1 LPGGEIASL
10 VKEDK
15 AMIGDWQEEYKQKF
29 ITAEQAAKMVKSG
42 DTIVFTPGREAFV
55 IGLAIAARKE
65 DLRDVVIFAPH
76 PGYDFGWYD
85 EGWQDSFKI
94 KIAMPTAT
102 CQEAVDARRCD
113 FIPLPIASGLVPEPD
128 IVLTEVSPPDEKGF
142 CSFGQSVWNK
152 KKQIREGKL
161 VIAEVNKN
169 LIRTYGD
176 NFIHISEIDYFVE
189 HISSG
194 AGPTMGSLAG
204 RVKREPPPY
213 LKDIAGYVSELIKD
227 GDTIQIGVGRTTE
240 PLVMLGMLDDKH
252 DIGYHSEATPPG
264 VITLVKRGVIN
275 GSRKTINTCKVTVT
289 SLGGGSKEEMEWASN
304 NPLFELVDSDYLE
317 DISIIAAHNNMVA
330 VNNALVIQLDGQI
343 SAESIGRRL
352 LSAAGGQTAFVV
364 GALMSKGGRSITALP
379 SASHGMSR
387 IVSTFEPGTVV
398 TIPRN
403 LTDYVVTEYGIAH
416 LRGKSLKE
424 RAQALIAIAHP
435 DSHANLK
442 KEAAELF

>member
-1 LPGGEIASL
+1 M
-10 VKEDK
+10 VT
-15 AMIGDWQEEYKQKF
+15 DWQEEYERKF
-29 ITAEQAAKMVKSG
+29 ISAEQAANMVKSG
-42 DTIVFTPGREAFV
+42 DIVVFTPGREAFAV
-55 IGLAIAARKE
+55 GLAISARKE
-65 DLRDVVIFAPH
+65 ELKDVTIFAPH

-85 EGWQDSFKI
+85 DGWQESFKV

-128 IVLTEVSPPDEKGF
+128 IVLTEVSPPDDKGF

-161 VIAEVNKN
+161 VIAEVNDR

-176 NFIHISEIDYFVE
+176 NFIHFSEIDHFVE

-194 AGPTMGSLAG
+194 SSLAMGSLAG
-204 RVKREPPPY
+204 RVKKEPAPY
-213 LKDIAGYVSELIKD
+213 LKDIAGHVSELIKD

-240 PLVMLGMLDDKH
+240 PLVLLGMLNGKRN
-252 DIGYHSEATPPG
+252 IGYHSEATPPG
-264 VITLVKRGVIN
+264 VITLVKQGVIN
-275 GSRKTINTCKVTVT
+275 GSCKTINQGKVTVT
-289 SLGGGSKEEMEWASN
+289 SLGGGSKEEMEWAAN
-304 NPLFELVDSDYLE
+304 NPLFELVDADYLE
-317 DISIIAAHNNMVA
+317 DVSVISAHHNMVA
-330 VNNALVIQLDGQI
+330 INNALVIQLDGQL
-343 SAESIGRRL
+343 SAESIGRRQ

-364 GALMSKGGRSITALP
+364 GALMSKGGRSITVLP
-379 SASHGMSR
+379 SATRGMSR
-387 IVSTFEPGTVV
+387 IVSTFELGTVV

-424 RAQALIAIAHP
+424 RAQELIAIVHP
-435 DSHANLK
+435 DFRTSLK